1 MKWYKHGAQSLNDA
15 VISEAIAEFGGDGY
29 LAFFGT
35 LELMADEF
43 DIFNPGIMSFSW
55 RFLRKN
61 LQLSRQKLTEIYSYF
76 DEKAKENQSK
86 DKGFLVL
93 FADDGVTI
101 NCKKLAKL
109 CDTHTQKLL
118 RDRSKQL
125 QSDIE
130 VTSQKLTQE
139 VRSKKEEVRS
149 KNKKKNNNIYVEQA
163 QRLFDYWKKVMGK
176 PKAQFTEGRRKKISA
191 RLKEGYSEDDCAK
204 AIENVSIDPWYSG
217 DNDRNKEY
225 NDIALIFRD
234 GEHLEKY
241 RDMKPQIKRADGFDG
256 ARLWLEIKEEQDGQK
271 RQGKIHGTD
280 AQDEG
285 QPALPDKT

>member
-139 VRSKKEEVRS
+139 VRSKKEEVRN
-149 KNKKKNNNIYVEQA
+149 KNKKKNKEYVEGEIPFDLAIKFYNEILKNKPDYKKPNMQLWA
-163 QRLFDYWKKVMGK
+163 KDFDLMIRIDKREPRKIEKVFKWCQSDDFEKTNVLSPGKLRQRFDQLEMKAKKQ
-176 PKAQFTEGRRKKISA
+176 PKQYGLVEGDLPYGLI
-191 RLKEGYSEDDCAK
+191 DD
-204 AIENVSIDPWYSG
+204 
-217 DNDRNKEY
+217 
-225 NDIALIFRD
+225 
-234 GEHLEKY
+234 
-241 RDMKPQIKRADGFDG
+241 
-256 ARLWLEIKEEQDGQK
+256 
-271 RQGKIHGTD
+271 
-280 AQDEG
+280 
-285 QPALPDKT
+285 

>member
-1 MKWYKHGAQSLNDA
+1 VVFGGIMPVGRIILKS
-15 VISEAIAEFGGDGY
+15 ISESKKLSLLKTDGARLLYTWLITHLDINGCFSGDAEVINGKVFTRLGKTKKTVEEYLIDLQNNKLVVRYERNGDQFLHVPDFKEKQPSLREEREGKPSIP
-29 LAFFGT
+29 LPT
-35 LELMADEF
+35 PDEL
-43 DIFNPGIMSFSW
+43 
-55 RFLRKN
+55 
-61 LQLSRQKLTEIYSYF
+61 LSISAEDPAQYKL
-76 DEKAKENQSK
+76 SK
-86 DKGFLVL
+86 DKLSKGK
-93 FADDGVTI
+93 DKEKE
-101 NCKKLAKL
+101 KKDNAL
-109 CDTHTQKLL
+109 
-118 RDRSKQL
+118 
-125 QSDIE
+125 
-130 VTSQKLTQE
+130 
-139 VRSKKEEVRS
+139 
-149 KNKKKNNNIYVEQA
+149 VEQA
-163 QRLFDYWKKVMGK
+163 QRLFTYWKEVMGK
-176 PKAQFTEGRRKKISA
+176 PKAQFTNGRKIKIIA